1 MSTSIEEQIDN
12 SEQMPKRRNSLTL
25 KIEQEEIK
33 KLMKIPFVKEL
44 LIKNNVLKEGV
55 KTERNKN
62 KSYENQ
68 IKQLEGELKTR
79 MDQIQ
84 SLTQAKMNIEQQLA
98 LERKQLEK
106 KEEGFLKMASILN
119 SAPQNSGKFLV
130 NPNKINE
137 ENGENNKN
145 FNKKTSS
152 QDIVSIMANEEV
164 IKLNEEI
171 TKLKFDNE
179 TITKRMNISLEENE
193 NRKLEYKTII
203 KAQTDKINSLE
214 EELKRIKGE
223 KSELEKKIALNTSV
237 NQAIKEREHYTTL
250 LNEYKKSRDE
260 AIHQMNACLE
270 KCSRL
275 VEENQEYKDR
285 ICIHQ
290 SNATKMAEKLAEYKN
305 MLIKVNLRNQMFHV
319 IKLGLI
325 SNSDIDI
332 YFGQDNEGNYV
343 MRIDDKDDIEL
354 INIQDVEYINRLDKN
369 KNKVQISYMYQSKKI
384 KINVLV
390 DDYVIEQFIE
400 TFRNFY
406 SESVKVQNKVHY

>member
-12 SEQMPKRRNSLTL
+12 SEQIPKRRNSLTL

-130 NPNKINE
+130 NPNKMNE

>member
-1 MSTSIEEQIDN
+1 MSTSIDEQIEN
-12 SEQMPKRRNSLTL
+12 TAQIAKRKKSLTL
-25 KIEQEEIK
+25 KIDQKEKEE
-33 KLMKIPFVKEL
+33 LMKNPYVKQI
-44 LIKNNVLKEGV
+44 LIKCDILKDGI

-62 KSYENQ
+62 KLYESQ

-79 MDQIQ
+79 TDQIQ
-84 SLTQAKMNIEQQLA
+84 SLTQAKMNIEQKLA

-119 SAPQNSGKFLV
+119 SAPQNSGKFFL
-130 NPNKINE
+130 NPNKMNE
-137 ENGENNKN
+137 ENRENNKN
-145 FNKKTSS
+145 NNKNTSN
-152 QDIVSIMANEEV
+152 QDIVSVMANEE
-164 IKLNEEI
+164 IMKLNEEI

-179 TITKRMNISLEENE
+179 TIKKRMNISLEENE

-203 KAQTDKINSLE
+203 KAQTDKIKSLE
-214 EELKRIKGE
+214 EELKRLKNE

-237 NQAIKEREHYTTL
+237 NQIMKEREHYTTL
-250 LNEYKKSRDE
+250 LNEYKKSKDE

-270 KCSRL
+270 KCSKL

-285 ICIHQ
+285 LSIYQ
-290 SNATKMAEKLAEYKN
+290 SNATKMAEKLTEYKN

-332 YFGQDNEGNYV
+332 YFGQDKDGNYV

-354 INIQDVEYINRLDKN
+354 INIEDVEYITRLDEN
-369 KNKVQISYMYQSKKI
+369 KNKVQISYMFQSKKI

-390 DDYVIEQFIE
+390 DDYIIEQFLE
-400 TFRNFY
+400 TYRNFY
-406 SESVKVQNKVHY
+406 SESVKVKNRVHY